1 MKEMEKTMPSDST
14 SHTTVSPS
22 AAQTVAPRQDPTAS
36 GPSGSAPAS
45 PPVGGPGGSAG
56 RTAIWLVLLAAAG
69 AFALTMGTRQT
80 MGLFLSALNT
90 STGLGLG
97 SISLAFAFGQLWW
110 GLTQPFA
117 GAMADKVGAG
127 RVLAAGVVLVA
138 LGTFITP
145 LMTTTAGLIF
155 AIGVLAAGGAGMAG
169 PAVLMAA
176 TMRLLPADKRGM
188 ATGIV
193 NAGGSFGQFLMAPVA
208 GALLVALGWS
218 PAMQVLG
225 LIVLLALPAAWVLK
239 GNSTQAAAAATSAN
253 SETSAN
259 AENTEN
265 EVNSSSAAA
274 PARSVGTMD
283 AIRTA
288 LRDPGYLMLAC
299 GFFVCGFHVA
309 FLATHL
315 PGVIAACGLPVQYG
329 AWSLAMLGLFN
340 IIGSVAMGWAAGRW
354 RMKSLLSLVYA
365 ARGAAVLVFLL
376 APKTGP
382 VMLVFAAFMGLTYL
396 STVPPTA
403 GLVAKFFGTANL
415 ATLFGM
421 VLMMHQVGGFL
432 GAWLGGKVFEA
443 TGNFDWVW
451 YIDIVL
457 AVGAALVHLPI
468 REARV
473 VRAAA

>member
-1 MKEMEKTMPSDST
+1 MS
-14 SHTTVSPS
+14 SP
-22 AAQTVAPRQDPTAS
+22 ALANPVANETRRWA
-36 GPSGSAPAS
+36 
-45 PPVGGPGGSAG
+45 V
-56 RTAIWLVLLAAAG
+56 WVVLLAAAG

-80 MGLFLSALNT
+80 MGLFLSSLNT
-90 STGLGLG
+90 ATGLGLG

-127 RVLAAGVVLVA
+127 RVVFTGAVLVA

-145 LMTTTAGLIF
+145 FMTSTAGLIF

-176 TMRLLPADKRGM
+176 TARLIPADKRGM

-193 NAGGSFGQFLMAPVA
+193 NAGGSFGQFLMAPIA
-208 GALLVALGWS
+208 GALLVALGWVS
-218 PAMQVLG
+218 AMQVMG
-225 LIVLLALPAAWVLK
+225 LLVLLALPAAWVLK
-239 GNSTQAAAAATSAN
+239 GNSRQAVAATAAAEPAA
-253 SETSAN
+253 
-259 AENTEN
+259 
-265 EVNSSSAAA
+265 SAAK
-274 PARSVGTMD
+274 SVGTME

-288 LRDPGYLMLAC
+288 LANPSYVLLAT

-340 IIGSVAMGWAAGRW
+340 IVGSVAMGWAVGRW

-365 ARGAAVLVFLL
+365 ARAVAVLAFLL
-376 APKTGP
+376 APKTGT
-382 VMLVFAAFMGLTYL
+382 VMLVFAAVMGLTYL

-403 GLVAKFFGTANL
+403 GLVAKFFGTANM
-415 ATLFGM
+415 ATLFGIVM
-421 VLMMHQVGGFL
+421 LTHQIGGFL

-443 TGNFDWVW
+443 TGNYDWVW
-451 YIDIVL
+451 YIDIML
-457 AVGAALVHLPI
+457 AVGATLIHMPI
-468 REARV
+468 REARL